1 MRRLGGY
8 LGKRVWYHQAS
19 WEATVSSMRGSF
31 RASSI
36 PRPVLALGAV
46 SLMNDTSSEMVF
58 PLLPLFLR
66 SLGAPPALI
75 GLIEGLAETTA
86 SLLKLFSGWLADRI
100 GQHRALAFWGYAL
113 AAFTR
118 PLLAFASAPLQV
130 LVLRFID
137 RFGKGMRTAP
147 RDALIAVSTA
157 PENRGLA
164 FGFHRAMDNLGAAM
178 GPALAASILLLAP
191 ENYRLV
197 FLIAAVPALLSLG
210 VFWWGVRDAPV
221 MPRSAA
227 KHPLSGARGLLK
239 GRFGWYLGCVFVFTL
254 GNSSDAFLLMRA
266 QDAGAPA
273 ALAPLLWMGLNLL
286 RSAFSVYGGWLSDQL
301 GRLRLLRWGWLCY
314 ALVYAGFGYA
324 SALWQIVG
332 LFALYAVFYALTEGA
347 ERALVAEF
355 APAAQSGQAYGLFH
369 FVVGIAALPASVL
382 FGWLWQTFGASIAF
396 LTSTGLALTATLS
409 AGALAQKPR
418 LDK

>member
-1 MRRLGGY
+1 M
-8 LGKRVWYHQAS
+8 K
-19 WEATVSSMRGSF
+19 TPF
-31 RASSI
+31 RALKI

-86 SLLKLFSGWLADRI
+86 SLLKLFSGWLADRV
-100 GQHRALAFWGYAL
+100 GKHRALAFWGYAL

-118 PLLAFASAPLQV
+118 PLLAFATAPVQV
-130 LVLRFID
+130 LGLRFID
-137 RFGKGMRTAP
+137 RFGKGIRTAP

-164 FGFHRAMDNLGAAM
+164 FGYHRAMDNLGAAI
-178 GPALAASILLLAP
+178 GPALATLILLLAP

-197 FLIAAVPALLSLG
+197 FLVAAVPALLSLG
-210 VFWWGVRDAPV
+210 VFGWGVRHLPS
-221 MPRSAA
+221 MPRSQA
-227 KHPLSGARGLLK
+227 KHPLSGARGLMR
-239 GRFGWYLGCVFVFTL
+239 GRFGAYLGCVLVFTL

-266 QDAGAPA
+266 QDVGAPA
-273 ALAPLLWMGLNLL
+273 AIAPLLWMGLNLL
-286 RSAFSVYGGWLSDQL
+286 RSAFSVYGGWLADRH
-301 GRLRLLRWGWLCY
+301 GRLRTLRWGWLCY

-324 SALWQIVG
+324 SALWQMVG
-332 LFALYAVFYALTEGA
+332 LFALYAAFYALTEGA

-355 APAAQSGQAYGLFH
+355 APAEQSGQAYGLFH
-369 FVVGIAALPASVL
+369 FVVGAAALPASVL
-382 FGWLWQTFGASIAF
+382 FGWLWQVGGAHVAF
-396 LTSTGLALTATLS
+396 LTGATLACLAALGLGVS
-409 AGALAQKPR
+409 ARQPNAGN
-418 LDK
+418 